1 MATFETAPALRLENI
16 ANIKTIQK
24 NYTDMKNLLVPLS
37 LLLAFPLFSQEIQKS
52 TYLYAEKDGQQLEL
66 DVYQT
71 ANPEKLARPALIW
84 VHGGG
89 FSGGKRDNGMEV
101 RLMEAVVKQGYVGV
115 SITYRLLRKGQ
126 KTGFSCDCPRSDKIK
141 VFKESAYDTWDAIHY
156 IHSHRDKFQID
167 PKKIIVGGSSAGAE
181 AILNA
186 IYLKDWLFEGESK
199 YDDIRPAAVWSQ
211 AGAIVDARYIGKNNA
226 IPGVFFH
233 GTKDN
238 LVPYATAPHHYCDP
252 DRAGYIWLDGS
263 ATITEKL
270 STYKS
275 SYLLY
280 TYEEAKHEIAG
291 VQFKELPAVF
301 RFFERIFAGD
311 HAIQQQVVVPKN

>member
-1 MATFETAPALRLENI
+1 
-16 ANIKTIQK
+16 
-24 NYTDMKNLLVPLS
+24 MKKLLVPFC
-37 LLLAFPLFSQEIQKS
+37 LLLVFPLLSQEVQKS
-52 TYLYAEKDGQQLEL
+52 THLYAEKDGQGLEL
-66 DVYQT
+66 DLYQT
-71 ANPEKLARPALIW
+71 ANPEKLARPVLIW

-101 RLMEAVVKQGYVGV
+101 RLMEAVAKQGYVAV
-115 SITYRLLRKGQ
+115 SISYRLLRKGE
-126 KTGFSCDCPRSDKIK
+126 KTGFSCDCPRSEKIK
-141 VFKESAYDTWDAIHY
+141 VFKESAYDTWDAIHF
-156 IHSHRDKFQID
+156 IHSNQTKFQID

-186 IYLKDWLFEGESK
+186 IYLKDWIFEEESK
-199 YDDIRPAAVWSQ
+199 YGDIQVAAVWSQ
-211 AGAIVDARYIGKNNA
+211 AGAIVDARYIGAHNA

-252 DRAGYIWLDGS
+252 ERAGYIWLDGS

-270 STYKS
+270 RRHKS

-280 TYEEAKHEIAG
+280 TYEEARHEISG
-291 VQFKELPAVF
+291 VQFKELPVVF
-301 RFFERIFAGD
+301 GFFEDIFAGGQT
-311 HAIQQQVVVPKN
+311 IQQEVVIPKN

>member
-1 MATFETAPALRLENI
+1 
-16 ANIKTIQK
+16 
-24 NYTDMKNLLVPLS
+24 MKKLLVPLC
-37 LLLAFPLFSQEIQKS
+37 LLLVFPLLSQEIQKS
-52 TYLYAEKDGQQLEL
+52 THQYAEKDGQQLEL

-71 ANPEKLARPALIW
+71 DNPEKLSRPVLVW

-101 RLMEAVVKQGYVGV
+101 RLMEAVAKQGYVGV
-115 SITYRLLRKGQ
+115 SITYRLLRKGE

-156 IHSHRDKFQID
+156 IYSQKEKFQID
-167 PKKIIVGGSSAGAE
+167 PAKIIVGGSSAGAE

-186 IYLKDWLFEGESK
+186 VYLKDWLFETESK
-199 YDDIRPAAVWSQ
+199 YDDIQIAGVWSQ
-211 AGAIVDARYIGKNNA
+211 AGAIVDERYISA
-226 IPGVFFH
+226 HRAVPGVFFH

-252 DRAGYIWLDGS
+252 ARAGYIWLDGS
-263 ATITEKL
+263 ATITKKL
-270 STYKS
+270 KEHQS

-280 TYEEAKHEIAG
+280 TYLEAKHEIAG
-291 VQFKELPAVF
+291 VQFEELPVVF
-301 RFFERIFAGD
+301 DFFEALFSGKKL
-311 HAIQQQVVVPKN
+311 IQQEVIIDKAKN